1 VGLLLMFIKR
11 KPDFNNACLH
21 SALIKCKP
29 NFDNAGLHSQLFAE
43 QEPNFSDACCRALP
57 YTCHS
62 HAHCH

>member
-1 VGLLLMFIKR
+1 VCLLLMFIKH
-11 KPDFNNACLH
+11 KPNFNNACLH

-43 QEPNFSDACCRALP
+43 HELNFSDACCSALP